1 MAEIFDRLWMW
12 TNVLLIPV
20 QDGLSQLHLNQEL
33 LKAKTDSE
41 IHFSLLPCLMPFLT
55 RREIEKYLTPEL
67 PEREGFIDLLDQYIT
82 AIRQRHA
89 LVHPKMIF
97 SLDGIKRF
105 LEEGVFDEF
114 PQDLYSPLEMDDRK
128 RIYSR
133 FLQKANQ
140 YEYKL
145 LKENMGTIVNGIRVN
160 LSDSMGFIQFMT
172 HSGKVILLSLEH
184 PGFLA
189 SFKDYFETMD
199 PDRFFTPEETME
211 KLNKLQYSI

>member
-1 MAEIFDRLWMW
+1 
-12 TNVLLIPV
+12 
-20 QDGLSQLHLNQEL
+20 
-33 LKAKTDSE
+33 
-41 IHFSLLPCLMPFLT
+41 
-55 RREIEKYLTPEL
+55 
-67 PEREGFIDLLDQYIT
+67 
-82 AIRQRHA
+82 
-89 LVHPKMIF
+89 MIF